1 MILLYV
7 LTVHYQGK
15 LHSLQDCLTNTSTSL
30 DYATTGIRLVNSGKQ
45 RDTAKRQM
53 LGVMK

>member
-15 LHSLQDCLTNTSTSL
+15 LYSLQDCLTNTSTSL
-30 DYATTGIRLVNSGKQ
+30 DYATPGIVLNIQANHEIQQG
-45 RDTAKRQM
+45 DKR
-53 LGVMK
+53 